1 MILHWESTGDIPHV
15 DLLLNLKIFVVD
27 SWSEFQLGIFQK
39 TAALPLGLWVKTFSS
54 VFLKDDVKRTPSM
67 LYLMFKQHI
76 TTSTSD
82 FLCFW
87 NRGTL
92 KTSKPRQVKGLKFY
106 GFDSWGKSFLT
117 VNTLPLFQTKVSKH
131 AKNSQETLQ
140 KWRWM
145 AAAAVLQRPQYIR
158 RRRAL
163 NCPPFRWEMHFRN
176 DDHMEKHGWYRH
188 GFFMLKTNLEKCNKL
203 VWCSVIWVGGG
214 RIQFPIRSC
223 DRMDSVYIIT
233 NAMWFGNTH
242 VKTNLEKRNKLAWC
256 SVMWPDGRC
265 IQGPKRLVYMC

>member
-1 MILHWESTGDIPHV
+1 MILHRESTGDIPHV
-15 DLLLNLKIFVVD
+15 DLLINLKIFVVD
-27 SWSEFQLGIFQK
+27 SWSEFQLGIFRK
-39 TAALPLGLWVKTFSS
+39 TAALPLGHWAKTYSS
-54 VFLKDDVKRTPSM
+54 VFLKDDVKELPACCIPCSNNIQ
-67 LYLMFKQHI
+67 QH
-76 TTSTSD
+76 
-82 FLCFW
+82 
-87 NRGTL
+87 R
-92 KTSKPRQVKGLKFY
+92 PRQVKGLKFF

-117 VNTLPLFQTKVSKH
+117 VNTLPLFQTKFSKH

-163 NCPPFRWEMHFRN
+163 NCPPFRWKMHFRN

-203 VWCSVIWVGGG
+203 VWCSVMWVGGG

-223 DRMDSVYIIT
+223 DRMDAACRDQTVKVYMLICL
-233 NAMWFGNTH
+233 W
-242 VKTNLEKRNKLAWC
+242 EKRKCGEKRGSAWP
-256 SVMWPDGRC
+256 W
-265 IQGPKRLVYMC
+265 LHL